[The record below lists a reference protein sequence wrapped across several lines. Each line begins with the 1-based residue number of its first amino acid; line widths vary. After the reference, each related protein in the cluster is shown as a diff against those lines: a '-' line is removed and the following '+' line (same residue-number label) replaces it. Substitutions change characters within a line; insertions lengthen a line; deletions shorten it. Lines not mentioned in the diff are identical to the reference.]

1 MVKEKNMFTIEQ
13 GYYIA
18 YKFLHRY
25 WEQVDKHREYY
36 PNDSFTLVTVVGCG
50 MDPIGVDDPRCPD
63 PAKYEYWVE
72 AMEPLGEKPKY
83 TKDEVFQGVMN
94 FLEYHRDEFEFNLE
108 EAIADIKTQ
117 TIMWNQVVDEVA
129 DLIIEK
135 RRAT

>member
-1 MVKEKNMFTIEQ
+1 MFTIEQ

-18 YKFLHRY
+18 YKFLERY
-25 WEQVDKHREYY
+25 WEQIDRFRKYE
-36 PNDSFTLVTVVGCG
+36 PGEFNLLTAFSCG
-50 MDPIGVDDPRCPD
+50 MEPTSISDPICLD

-94 FLEYHRDEFEFNLE
+94 FLEYHRDEFGFNLE